1 VAKWSGVSPLSE
13 NDGSIVLYSAAM
25 KWSLSLFIFTILALI
40 GLTIFEKS
48 RLLGLSVEYPAP
60 PAPEIH
66 TQNSLTTIPSPKE
79 LSGPIHDDFQDV
91 YFQSLKF
98 SITTDERPFY
108 FRVGST
114 LVLGITALILLV
126 SKRRQPKDKHWL
138 YATLGMLV
146 GYWLRG

>member
-1 VAKWSGVSPLSE
+1 MAKASGLSPLSE

-25 KWSLSLFIFTILALI
+25 RWSVVLFIFTILVLV

-48 RLLGLSVEYPAP
+48 RLLGLSVEYPP
-60 PAPEIH
+60 PTPEIH
-66 TQNSLTTIPSPKE
+66 IDGPFYD
-79 LSGPIHDDFQDV
+79 LS
-91 YFQSLKF
+91 QSVTF

-114 LVLGITALILLV
+114 LLLGITALILLV

-138 YATLGMLV
+138 YATLGTLV